1 MSALVGSLK
10 GIMISQNIPF
20 IIKEYLYDRIV
31 PEKVTHLRNLTQEL
45 ILLSTHQQE
54 GCNNVSVVLES
65 FDPSVPQVCQDDAGE
80 PQQFFHQLAEA
91 AGERNGLA
99 DGLTAVQG
107 LLDPARYSEATIIIA
122 LSLEVDNHYF
132 YILCLTK

>member
-1 MSALVGSLK
+1 MRDGHGS
-10 GIMISQNIPF
+10 ISHMIIAQNIPL
-20 IIKEYLYDRIV
+20 IIKVYLYDRIL

-65 FDPSVPQVCQDDAGE
+65 FDPSVPQVGQDDAGE
-80 PQQFFHQLAEA
+80 PPQFFHQLAKA
-91 AGERNGLA
+91 AGEQNGLA

-107 LLDPARYSEATIIIA
+107 LVDLARYSDTKTIIA
-122 LSLEVDNHYF
+122 
-132 YILCLTK
+132 